1 MAVHAT
7 VKVDVLGVPSKIR
20 RICKNRR
27 VGSFAASEVERLAKP
42 YVPFRRG
49 GLRSSA
55 VVSPFLVTYT
65 APYAHRQWEGI
76 GITRRTTPGTVS
88 HWEKYISKAALSQS
102 VTQFLKWMV

>member
-1 MAVHAT
+1 MGVNAKVT
-7 VKVDVLGVPSKIR
+7 VNVAGVPPKIR
-20 RICKNRR
+20 RICKNRA
-27 VGSFAASEVERLAKP
+27 VGSYAASEVERLAKR

-49 GLRSSA
+49 ALRSSA

-65 APYAHRQWEGI
+65 APYAMRQWRGI

-88 HWEKYISKAALSQS
+88 RWEQYIDKASLAKN